1 MANRAGLR
9 KVVKTVRGKH
19 GAVRRS
25 YWVKAGEATKGFV
38 KRHKGKIAAG
48 ALLAAGIMAANF
60 FGDRNHGASRR
71 AAVGS
76 AASGTA
82 AGARKVGSFVSGGI
96 GQGLNAVV
104 GAGRSVVTAASNSNM
119 AQNLAYH
126 TRSDR
131 YSHGEAE
138 RVRRGESQGTLA
150 NIAHGIKYHTGFGR
164 NTEFQNNQA
173 ASMLWG
179 GRSFNQAVNFTP
191 QRNQGFSGSTLHV
204 GGNTG
209 TSLSQSHAAQ
219 YGGAVHLSASRAD
232 SGYSMGPVQTVRGYG
247 PTSRRGSPVARRLGL
262 SG

>member
-1 MANRAGLR
+1 MANKAGLR
-9 KVVKTVRGKH
+9 KVVKTVRGKR
-19 GAVRRS
+19 GSVRRA
-25 YWVKAGEATKGFV
+25 YWVKAGEAAGGFI

-76 AASGTA
+76 AASGAA

-96 GQGLNAVV
+96 GHGIGAVV

-119 AQNLAYH
+119 AQNLAHH
-126 TRSDR
+126 T
-131 YSHGEAE
+131 
-138 RVRRGESQGTLA
+138 
-150 NIAHGIKYHTGFGR
+150 TGAVQRAR

-232 SGYSMGPVQTVRGYG
+232 IGYSMGPVQTVRGYG